1 MMNCHI
7 KRHIDDAIDA
17 MIGGNWDASLY
28 EPDDLLM
35 VVRRHEVIMGDR
47 TYPIISV
54 DDCADF
60 LEECAF

>member
-7 KRHIDDAIDA
+7 KRHIDDAIDTL
-17 MIGGNWDASLY
+17 IGGNWDASLY
-28 EPDDLLM
+28 TADSLL
-35 VVRRHEVIMGDR
+35 EVIQEYNLQFATLHPYVD
-47 TYPIISV
+47 I